1 MRVSLPF
8 PHNLQTQPDYYSSNL
23 TMSAAQSF
31 RNILGLPGS
40 TASVQDSTLIIIDAQ
55 NEYASGHL
63 KVQSVDQSRQV
74 IADLLARYRSGN
86 GKNIVHVVHEVPP
99 GAPVFTPG
107 TALAEEFSEITPK
120 AGEKV
125 IKKNHPSSFA
135 QTDLHEYL
143 SGLGDIGKKIVLVG
157 YMAHVCIST
166 TTRAGA
172 ELGYDVVVVRDAVG
186 DRDIP
191 GVSAED
197 LVAVALSE
205 LADAFGT
212 VISADDISN

>member
-1 MRVSLPF
+1 MS
-8 PHNLQTQPDYYSSNL
+8 
-23 TMSAAQSF
+23 SAAQSF
-31 RNILGLPGS
+31 RSILGVPPS
-40 TASVQDSTLIIIDAQ
+40 TVSVQDSTLVIIDAQ

-63 KVQSVDQSRQV
+63 KVQSVDQSRKV
-74 IADLLARYRSGN
+74 IADLLARYRSGD
-86 GKNIVHVVHEVPP
+86 GKNIVHVVHEVPQ
-99 GAPVFTPG
+99 GAPIFTPG
-107 TALAEEFSEITPK
+107 TDLAEEFSEITPK
-120 AGEKV
+120 SGEKV

-143 SGLGDIGKKIVLVG
+143 QGLGNIGKKIVLVG

-166 TTRAGA
+166 TARAGA
-172 ELGYDVVVVRDAVG
+172 ERGYEVVIVRDAVG

-212 VISADDISN
+212 VVSADDISL